1 MKLSKHGE
9 YALRALIDIGIAS
22 ELGLP
27 NAIEPPF
34 SDRSWGLKKIQN
46 NSCIPT
52 NLVEISNHI
61 NSVDIKLP
69 TEGVA

>member
-34 SDRSWGLKKIQN
+34 SDRSWGPKKI
-46 NSCIPT
+46 
-52 NLVEISNHI
+52 H
-61 NSVDIKLP
+61 K
-69 TEGVA
+69 

>member
-27 NAIEPPF
+27 NPIEPPF
-34 SDRSWGLKKIQN
+34 SDRSWGLKKIQ
-46 NSCIPT
+46 
-52 NLVEISNHI
+52 
-61 NSVDIKLP
+61 K
-69 TEGVA
+69 